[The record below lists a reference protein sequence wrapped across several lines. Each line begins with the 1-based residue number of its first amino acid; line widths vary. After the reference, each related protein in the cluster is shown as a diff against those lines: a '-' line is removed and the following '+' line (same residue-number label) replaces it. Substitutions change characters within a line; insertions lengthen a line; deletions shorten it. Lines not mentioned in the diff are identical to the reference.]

1 MSGLWSPK
9 ATIPEATQPR
19 KAKKVYLSD
28 YNVMLNKKYFEKLRA
43 DLLSYSEKRREVIKQ
58 AGDAQHA
65 AKKAIFALQRDN
77 LAEAKESLAKAESLL
92 LDLSKKNAKDSRIF
106 DEGSF
111 KAALEEY
118 TEAVLFKQFLDREPI
133 GEIKTFKLDSD
144 AYVSGLCD
152 VPGEIVRYAIKA
164 ATARDFRTVTHCN
177 LVAEAI
183 IAELVDMDLTG
194 YNRQKFDQAK
204 QALNK
209 LQQIVYEVSLK
220 Q

>member
-1 MSGLWSPK
+1 M
-9 ATIPEATQPR
+9 I
-19 KAKKVYLSD
+19 
-28 YNVMLNKKYFEKLRA
+28 NKKYFHSVRA
-43 DLLSYSEKRREVIKQ
+43 DLLDYAEKRREVIKQ

-65 AKKAIFALQRDN
+65 AKKAIFAMQRDSQ
-77 LAEAKESLAKAESLL
+77 AEAEESLAKAETSLL
-92 LDLSKKNAKDSRIF
+92 AITKKYSKDVRIF

-118 TEAVLFKQFLDREPI
+118 TEATLFKQFLDKKDI
-133 GEIKTFKLDSD
+133 GEIKNFKLDSD
-144 AYVSGLCD
+144 AYISGLCD

-164 ATARDFRTVTHCN
+164 ATERDFATVKRCYT
-177 LVAEAI
+177 VSETV

-209 LQQIVYEVSLK
+209 LQQIAYEVSLK
-220 Q
+220 EN